1 MSTKYFYAIIIATIC
16 LIGSPLDLFAEDG
29 KKKNK
34 KGEGDEHDKTL
45 IEGEHH
51 ENHFELE
58 LSYNNGNHLEF
69 TSSVY
74 FAHLTKF
81 QGTVEL
87 TGHHFAGCF
96 VREIPLGHSKWGTFV
111 GFGSTFGFENDHEDT
126 NTTGGGHTAPVS
138 DHEKNQKDWSGNVII
153 QSGLAYSLD
162 KHWSTGFTLSPGID
176 VETHQPNFGMTLDL
190 VFGF

>member
-1 MSTKYFYAIIIATIC
+1 MCTKYYYAILLAAVCFISSFTPSFATDEEKTK
-16 LIGSPLDLFAEDG
+16 GDDHE
-29 KKKNK
+29 KN
-34 KGEGDEHDKTL
+34 L

-51 ENHFELE
+51 ENHFEVE
-58 LSYNNGNHLEF
+58 LSYNNGNHFEF

-74 FAHLTKF
+74 FAHLMKF

-96 VREIPLGHSKWGTFV
+96 VREIPIGHSKWGTFV
-111 GFGSTFGFENDHEDT
+111 GLGSTFGFENEHDET
-126 NTTGGGHTAPVS
+126 SNSTGHTS
-138 DHEKNQKDWSGNVII
+138 KNSETDHKDWNGNVIF

-176 VETHQPNFGMTLDL
+176 VETKQPNFGMTLDL

>member
-1 MSTKYFYAIIIATIC
+1 MLTKKIIISNVFLFLCFFTVDC
-16 LIGSPLDLFAEDG
+16 LAEGID
-29 KKKNK
+29 KKKK
-34 KGEGDEHDKTL
+34 KEDHDKSI

-51 ENHFELE
+51 ENHFEVE
-58 LSYNNGNHLEF
+58 LSYNNGNHFEF

-81 QGTVEL
+81 QGTVEF

-96 VREIPLGHSKWGTFV
+96 VREIPLGHSKFGTFV
-111 GFGSTFGFENDHEDT
+111 GVGSTFGFEKEGEEHGTTTTSAPHAPDVADHDSVHRDW
-126 NTTGGGHTAPVS
+126 TGS
-138 DHEKNQKDWSGNVII
+138 VIF
-153 QSGLAYSLD
+153 QSGLAYSVD
-162 KHWSTGFTLSPGID
+162 KHWSTGFTLSPGFN

>member
-1 MSTKYFYAIIIATIC
+1 MSTNYLYVFALATIC
-16 LIGSPLDLFAEDG
+16 LISSPINVFADEDG
-29 KKKNK
+29 KKKKQKN
-34 KGEGDEHDKTL
+34 GDEHDKTL
-45 IEGEHH
+45 VEGEHH

-96 VREIPLGHSKWGTFV
+96 VREIPIGHSKWGTFV
-111 GFGSTFGFENDHEDT
+111 GLGSTFGFEEEHDETSNAVHQPQPKEEST
-126 NTTGGGHTAPVS
+126 H
-138 DHEKNQKDWSGNVII
+138 KDWSGNVIV

-162 KHWSTGFTLSPGID
+162 RHWSTGFTLSPGID
-176 VETHQPNFGMTLDL
+176 VITRKPNFGMTLDL

>member
-1 MSTKYFYAIIIATIC
+1 MSTKYFYAIVLAAIC
-16 LIGSPLDLFAEDG
+16 LISAPNELFAEEGG
-29 KKKNK
+29 KKK
-34 KGEGDEHDKTL
+34 KGKTGDEHDKTL
-45 IEGEHH
+45 VEGEHH

-58 LSYNNGNHLEF
+58 LSFNNGNQLEF

-96 VREIPLGHSKWGTFV
+96 VREIPIGHSKWGTFV
-111 GFGSTFGFENDHEDT
+111 GLGSTFGFEHLHEETDNGSHPPHSKEST
-126 NTTGGGHTAPVS
+126 NH
-138 DHEKNQKDWSGNVII
+138 KDWSGNVIV

-176 VETHQPNFGMTLDL
+176 VETRQPNFGMTLDL